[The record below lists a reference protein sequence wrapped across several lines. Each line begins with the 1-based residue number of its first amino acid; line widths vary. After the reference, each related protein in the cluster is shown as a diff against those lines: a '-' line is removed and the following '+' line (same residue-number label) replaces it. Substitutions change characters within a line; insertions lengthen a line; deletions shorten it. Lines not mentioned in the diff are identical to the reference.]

1 MPTPWNILVLTYDY
15 LLEGQIDGSDMM
27 QRTIFNLTA
36 RGVDSRADVTLANVK
51 IYPTGNL
58 PIPSSNISTWTVGVP
73 SGVLGV
79 IPNDALSAKEAVSN
93 ANSPVS
99 PAEMVLGPY
108 LIRGSLYVNPK
119 YKHRKVAESGFSLKD
134 AEITRLSPDS
144 KLRGYKVPLM
154 VVNSFWLQ
162 GLWFV

>member
-15 LLEGQIDGSDMM
+15 LLEGQIDGSDIH
-27 QRTIFNLTA
+27 QTSIFSLA
-36 RGVDSRADVTLANVK
+36 GRGVDSRTDVTLTNVK

-58 PIPSSNISTWTVGVP
+58 PVPAANIPHWTVGVP

-79 IPNDALSAKEAVSN
+79 IPNDALSAKEAMSKRDP
-93 ANSPVS
+93 A

-108 LIRGSLYVNPK
+108 LIRAQVFVTPK
-119 YKHRKVAESGFSLKD
+119 YKHREVATNGFYVKD

-154 VVNSFWLQ
+154 VVNSFWVQ

>member
-15 LLEGQIDGSDMM
+15 LIEGQIDGSDIM
-27 QRTIFNLTA
+27 QRTIFSLA
-36 RGVDSRADVTLANVK
+36 GRGVDSRADVTLANVK

-58 PIPSSNISTWTVGVP
+58 PIPSSAISSWTVGIP

-79 IPNDALSAKEAVSN
+79 IPNDALSAKEAMSKRET
-93 ANSPVS
+93 A

-108 LIRGSLYVNPK
+108 LIRAQVYVTPK
-119 YKHRKVAESGFSLKD
+119 YKHREVATNGFSLKD
-134 AEITRLSPDS
+134 AEITRLTPDS

-162 GLWFV
+162 GLWFL